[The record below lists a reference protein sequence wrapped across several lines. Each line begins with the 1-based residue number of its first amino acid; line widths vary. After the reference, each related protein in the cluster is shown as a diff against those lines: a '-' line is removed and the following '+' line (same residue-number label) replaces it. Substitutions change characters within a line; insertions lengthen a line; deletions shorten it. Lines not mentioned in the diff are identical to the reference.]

1 MGGGPPGFPRGFTCP
16 VVLGVRPGER
26 SVSATGLLPSTA
38 GHSRP
43 LRLRFAFLTPCGTPH
58 NPEGESL
65 RFGLFPFRSPLL
77 GESRFLSLPRGTKM
91 FQFPRSASRC
101 PMDSGRSTGGS
112 PPVGCP
118 IRKSPDQSLLTAPRG
133 ISVFAPSFIGSWRQ
147 GIHRVPFTTSPQ
159 LLR

>member
-1 MGGGPPGFPRGFTCP
+1 MGRRSSRIPTGFHVSRSTRGPSWRARRFSYRAVTVSGGPFQ
-16 VVLGVRPGER
+16 
-26 SVSATGLLPSTA
+26 ATSPT
-38 GHSRP
+38 
-43 LRLRFAFLTPCGTPH
+43 LRFLTPYRTPH
-58 NPEGESL
+58 NPKGKSL
-65 RFGLFPFRSPLL
+65 RFRLFPFRSPLL

-91 FQFPRSASRC
+91 FQFPRSASHC
-101 PMDSGRSTGGS
+101 PMDSGRSTGGL

-133 ISVFAPSFIGSWRQ
+133 ISVLAPSFFGSWRQ